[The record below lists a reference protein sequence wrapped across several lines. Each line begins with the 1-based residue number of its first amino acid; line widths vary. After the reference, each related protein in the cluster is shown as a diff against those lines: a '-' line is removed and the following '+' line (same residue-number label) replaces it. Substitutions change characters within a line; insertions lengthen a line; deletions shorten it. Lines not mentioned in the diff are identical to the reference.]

1 MYITYDGET
10 VHGDGKVCSFLP
22 TVAED
27 DRLQLRPDP
36 VDMERQGVR
45 YPLHGLWSQL
55 ETEIVDLKRE
65 TNIYKCKRIRIRIL
79 VSGIRN

>member
-1 MYITYDGET
+1 M
-10 VHGDGKVCSFLP
+10 
-22 TVAED
+22 AED

-55 ETEIVDLKRE
+55 ETEIVDLKIE
-65 TNIYKCKRIRIRIL
+65 TNIYKSNRRRIRIL
-79 VSGIRN
+79 VLGYKIFNLLNRGGPIQEH

>member
-1 MYITYDGET
+1 M
-10 VHGDGKVCSFLP
+10 
-22 TVAED
+22 AED

-79 VSGIRN
+79 VLGYKIFNLLNREGPIQEH